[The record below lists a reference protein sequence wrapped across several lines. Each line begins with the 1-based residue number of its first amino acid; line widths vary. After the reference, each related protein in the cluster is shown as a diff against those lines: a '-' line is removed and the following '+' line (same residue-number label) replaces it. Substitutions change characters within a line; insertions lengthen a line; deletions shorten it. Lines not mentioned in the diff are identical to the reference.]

1 MKTMKILAA
10 FLMPVLLISCGF
22 FVAPRNEIQEVTLI
36 PRRDGYINDIVPP
49 PATFTDFLSNT
60 MWISQGNHY
69 YSLIEFNLDKIPF
82 GAQILS
88 AKLSLN
94 CISAN
99 ADDHIWINRIK
110 ESWDESDIRFDIN
123 QTYDNIELIIPNP
136 LPPLPYLVT
145 VEIRS
150 ITQSWANGAANYGII
165 LSPGATADIEFETTE
180 SGTFPELF
188 IRYY

>member
-10 FLMPVLLISCGF
+10 FLMPVLLISCGL
-22 FVAPRNEIQEVTLI
+22 FVSPRNKIQEVTLI
-36 PRRDGYINDIVPP
+36 PRRDGYINDQDPP
-49 PATFTDFLSNT
+49 SINDFLNN
-60 MWISQGNHY
+60 MWVSQGNHY

-88 AKLSLN
+88 AQLSLN

-150 ITQSWANGAANYGII
+150 IAQSWANGATNYGII
-165 LSPGATADIEFETTE
+165 LSPGTAAHIEFETVE
-180 SGTFPELF
+180 SGRSPELF